1 MEIIVVYGRLEKA
14 SLSWNNHKK
23 SLWDEAGANL
33 GVFWVEPL
41 ALAAWAN
48 DLTLGLGLEAK
59 GTSGGALWGWAGLES
74 VVAAVAGFEA
84 VLVVTILETGGA
96 LKTSEI
102 LFLKLVGEGK
112 DTLAFLLLFL
122 LVTRVKVTSSTSGAS
137 TLISTSGDGVGI
149 RLEP

>member
-1 MEIIVVYGRLEKA
+1 M
-14 SLSWNNHKK
+14 
-23 SLWDEAGANL
+23 
-33 GVFWVEPL
+33 
-41 ALAAWAN
+41 
-48 DLTLGLGLEAK
+48 
-59 GTSGGALWGWAGLES
+59 ES

-137 TLISTSGDGVGI
+137 TLILTSGDDVGI